1 MEARQ
6 RSQDTT
12 LGELFSQLT
21 QDTSRLIRQEVQL
34 ATHEMTDKAAAA
46 GKRTGML
53 AAGGAILYGGFL
65 FLLGALTYG
74 LVAIFGM
81 GLWLSF
87 LIVGV
92 LAAIVGYLL
101 VQRGIDALKH
111 MQFAPTQ
118 TVDTI
123 KENIAWAKDQT
134 N

>member
-34 ATHEMTDKAAAA
+34 ATREMTDKVAAV

-53 AAGGAILYGGFL
+53 AAGGGIVYGGFL

-74 LVAIFGM
+74 LVGIFGLA
-81 GLWLSF
+81 LWLSL
-87 LIVGV
+87 LIVGA
-92 LAAIVGYLL
+92 LAVIVGYLL
-101 VQRGIDALKH
+101 VQRGITALKH
-111 MQFAPTQ
+111 LQLTPAQ

-123 KENIAWAKDQT
+123 KEDIAWAKDQT
-134 N
+134 T

>member
-34 ATHEMTDKAAAA
+34 ATHEMTDKAAAV

-101 VQRGIDALKH
+101 VQRGINALKH
-111 MQFAPTQ
+111 MQIAPTQ

>member
-6 RSQDTT
+6 RSQETT

-34 ATHEMTDKAAAA
+34 ATHEMTDKASAV

-74 LVAIFGM
+74 LVSIFGM
-81 GLWLSF
+81 ALWLSF
-87 LIVGV
+87 LIVGA
-92 LAAIVGYLL
+92 LAVIAGYLL
-101 VQRGIDALKH
+101 VQRGIEALKH
-111 MQFAPTQ
+111 LQLAPTQ

>member
-34 ATHEMTDKAAAA
+34 ATREMSDKAAAV
-46 GKRTGML
+46 GKRTAML
-53 AAGGAILYGGFL
+53 ASGGAVIYGGFL

-74 LVAIFGM
+74 LVGIFGIA
-81 GLWLSF
+81 LWLSF

-92 LAAIVGYLL
+92 LAVIVGYLL
-101 VQRGIDALKH
+101 VQRGIAALKH
-111 MQFAPTQ
+111 LQIAPTQ
-118 TVDTI
+118 TVETI

-134 N
+134 T

>member
-34 ATHEMTDKAAAA
+34 ATHEMTDKAAAV
-46 GKRTGML
+46 GKRTAML

-74 LVAIFGM
+74 LVAIFGI

-101 VQRGIDALKH
+101 VQRGINALKH
-111 MQFAPTQ
+111 MQIAPTQ

>member
-34 ATHEMTDKAAAA
+34 ATHEMTDKAAAV

-87 LIVGV
+87 LIVGA

-101 VQRGIDALKH
+101 VQRGINALKH
-111 MQFAPTQ
+111 LQIAPTQ

>member
-34 ATHEMTDKAAAA
+34 ATHEMTDKAAAV